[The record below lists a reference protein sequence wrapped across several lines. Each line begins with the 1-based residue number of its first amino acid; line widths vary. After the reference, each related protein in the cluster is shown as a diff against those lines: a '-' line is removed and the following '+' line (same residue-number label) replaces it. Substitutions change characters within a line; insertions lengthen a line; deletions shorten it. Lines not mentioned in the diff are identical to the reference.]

1 MRLTPA
7 QLGVALIC
15 GDIVPGSRG
24 SRNET
29 LAQRIKSG
37 HDLLVSVSGK
47 DFGYDLVAWHAYLKE
62 SRDGG
67 YTWGRNIVLPRV
79 MKAALAS
86 KGWRDAILEVQSGT
100 SCNKNAS

>member
-15 GDIVPGSRG
+15 GDILPGLRG
-24 SRNET
+24 SRDDT
-29 LAQRIKSG
+29 LAQRIKCG

-47 DFGYDLVAWHAYLKE
+47 DFGYDLAAWHAYLKE

-86 KGWRDAILEVQSGT
+86 KDWHEAILAIQTGT
-100 SCNKNAS
+100 SN